1 MILFLMFL
9 FVASSQELAS
19 DKLIDACI
27 YVESRGDDLAFN
39 IKENA
44 AGCLQIRPIA
54 LKEVNRLLGYEK
66 YTLKDRWSRDKSI
79 EMFKVIKSNIKN
91 PTDERI
97 ARTWNGGY
105 NFSKS
110 STDAYWQKVKNRL

>member
-1 MILFLMFL
+1 MILLFMFI
-9 FVASSQELAS
+9 FSAQELAS
-19 DKLIDACI
+19 DKLINAII
-27 YVESRGDDLAFN
+27 YVESKGDDLAYN
-39 IKENA
+39 SKENA

-54 LKEVNRLLGYEK
+54 LREVNRILGYKK
-66 YTLKDRWSRDKSI
+66 YTLNDRWSRAKSI
-79 EMFKVIKSNIKN
+79 EMFNVIKSNIKN